1 MIMSSEK
8 DNNVEKQDLSKED
21 AAKAKGKG
29 SLYGDPVFEPQD

>member
-8 DNNVEKQDLSKED
+8 DNVEKQDLSKED

-29 SLYGDPVFEPQD
+29 SLFGDPVFEPQD